1 MRILWIDD
9 EIELLK
15 PHIYSLKERGY
26 EVDTATNGPDGLEL
40 VKKRDYDL
48 VLLDEIM
55 PGMDGIETL
64 SAIRAESE
72 DVLVAIVTK
81 SEEEEL
87 VDSAFGKLADDFI
100 IKPITPTQLGSA
112 IKRLLERKKLV
123 RDNMSREYTQELT
136 RAEVAADWEGWVQ
149 AYRRDVRWELRFK
162 RFGDE
167 GLRGLGDEQRE
178 QMRREFSHFIEE
190 NYPRWLAEGTGPVL
204 SPRVLSKHVFPLL
217 GKGREVVFLLFDS
230 IRLDQFL
237 VLLPF
242 FKEFFD
248 SRVEYTCSILPTA
261 TPYSR
266 NALFSG
272 LYPQEIAER
281 FPRYW
286 VWDQH
291 GQNRY
296 EQELLTEHLKRE
308 RVSASMI
315 YRKASRAQDAARDAE
330 SIVSRKEKFR
340 VFVLN
345 FLDVL
350 IHSVKPKSILEEL
363 APSDYALVDMTRS
376 WFANSIF
383 PPLLETLAE
392 RGVTVVL
399 TTDHGF
405 LRVQKPTII
414 KGGREI
420 SANLRYKYGP
430 ALTID
435 PKDAVSLSDPTTYK
449 LPRFPRPTNFV
460 IAKRDCY
467 FIYPTKP
474 REYEAQYK
482 HTLQHGGISPEEMIL
497 PLGIFTPK

>member
-1 MRILWIDD
+1 M
-9 EIELLK
+9 
-15 PHIYSLKERGY
+15 
-26 EVDTATNGPDGLEL
+26 DTANNGPDGLEMI
-40 VKKRDYDL
+40 KERDYDL

-64 SAIRAESE
+64 GEIRVESE
-72 DVLVAIVTK
+72 DILVAIVTK

-123 RDNMSREYTQELT
+123 KDNISREYSQELM
-136 RAEVAADWEGWVQ
+136 RAEAPRDWDEWVE

-162 RFGDE
+162 KFGDE
-167 GLRGLGDEQRE
+167 GLRELGNEQRGE
-178 QMRREFSHFIEE
+178 MRREFSLYIER
-190 NYPRWLAEGTGPVL
+190 NYPGWLKEESGPVTSPQIMSRYVFPMLAEG
-204 SPRVLSKHVFPLL
+204 
-217 GKGREVVFLLFDS
+217 REVAFLLFDS
-230 IRLDQFL
+230 MRLDQFR

-242 FKEFFD
+242 FKEWFD
-248 SRVEYTCSILPTA
+248 TKVEYTCAILPTA
-261 TPYSR
+261 TPYAR
-266 NALFSG
+266 NALFAG
-272 LYPQEIAER
+272 MYPEDIAKKYPE
-281 FPRYW
+281 YW

-296 EQELLTEHLKRE
+296 EKELLTEHLKRE
-308 RVSASMI
+308 NLSASML
-315 YRKASRAQDAARDAE
+315 YRKSSRGQDALRDAE
-330 SIVSRKEKFR
+330 AVGSRNEQLR

-350 IHSVKPKSILEEL
+350 IHSVRPNSLLEEL
-363 APSDYALVDMTRS
+363 VPSDYALVDMTRS
-376 WFANSIF
+376 WFANSYF
-383 PPLLETLAE
+383 MPLIEKLSE

-399 TTDHGF
+399 TSDHGF
-405 LRVQKPTII
+405 IRVTNPTII

-430 ALTID
+430 ALTIN
-435 PKDAVSLSDPTTYK
+435 PKDAVNLSDPTQYR

-460 IAKRDCY
+460 IAKHDSY

-482 HTLQHGGISPEEMIL
+482 NTLQHGGMSPEEMII